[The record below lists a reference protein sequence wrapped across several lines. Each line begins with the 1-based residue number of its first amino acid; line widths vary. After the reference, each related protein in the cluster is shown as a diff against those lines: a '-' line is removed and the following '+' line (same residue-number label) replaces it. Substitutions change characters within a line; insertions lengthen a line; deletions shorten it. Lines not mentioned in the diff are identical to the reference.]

1 MYYRPKVYTAS
12 KISHAGLW
20 KSLVYQTKRE
30 RSGKENRFTWSHVEF
45 TARWPYMAHLE
56 ASSVER
62 PTPSQFSHCWTM
74 DLQDVARSDF
84 VLLYAGE
91 LERKPS
97 DWPYGTDSDTLR
109 GALVESGAALALGKR
124 VVSVGLGDAHTW
136 SHHPL
141 STRLSTLEQ
150 ARIFFLQYSFKE

>member
-1 MYYRPKVYTAS
+1 MYYLPKVYTAS

-20 KSLVYQTKRE
+20 KSLADQTKRE
-30 RSGKENRFTWSHVEF
+30 SFAWSHVEF

-56 ASSVER
+56 ASPVER
-62 PTPSQFSHCWTM
+62 LTPAQFSHCWTM

-91 LERKPS
+91 LERKLS
-97 DWPYGTDSDTLR
+97 DMPYGEDSDVLR
-109 GALVESGAALALGKR
+109 GALVEAGAALALGKR
-124 VVSVGLGDAHTW
+124 VVSVGLDESHTW

-141 STRLSTLEQ
+141 SLRLDTLER
-150 ARIFFLQYSFKE
+150 ARLFFLQYSFKE